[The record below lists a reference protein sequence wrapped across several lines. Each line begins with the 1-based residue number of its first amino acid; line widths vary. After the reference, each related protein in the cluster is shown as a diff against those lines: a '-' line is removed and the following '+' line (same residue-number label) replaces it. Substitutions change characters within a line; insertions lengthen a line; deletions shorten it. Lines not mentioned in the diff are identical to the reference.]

1 MLFIMRGTTLSGKDT
16 FIKSSFP
23 NPNHVLSSDN
33 FREMML
39 GDITSQ
45 QHNKKVFDMIHEIL
59 ECRFLNRVEWTVLNA
74 THLRI
79 KDCSV
84 PIELCKKYRVPFTFI
99 SIVPPSIEE
108 LKERNE
114 KRSQVSPL
122 RIPESVIEKHHN
134 RYEASKEPFLKEA
147 QYSPL
152 CTWIEIDQDWQVVH
166 HDQ

>member
-59 ECRFLNRVEWTVLNA
+59 ECRFLNRVEWTVLNS

-79 KDCSV
+79 KDCSA

-108 LKERNE
+108 LKRRNE
-114 KRSQVSPL
+114 ERSLVSPL
-122 RIPESVIEKHHN
+122 RIPESVIEKHYN

-166 HDQ
+166 HVQ